1 MSNDVL
7 ITPASRKIELKDSS
21 GNVDAKIETDSS
33 GNLLI
38 TNAGG
43 DISIGDTTSD
53 VFIGDGT
60 NSVDIV
66 FEQNGEIR
74 GTSGVTLT
82 LGDSN
87 TTLRTG
93 TDLSLNS
100 NDITNVG
107 NISTT
112 DMSLSGT
119 MTLTGLINFTPDTAD
134 ILRFDGQSVL
144 KRLTTNGGLR
154 LGHDDCVLIAAGDTT
169 AVMEANV
176 GGAPE
181 KVVVGA
187 EGGLEVYAF
196 PNNDTTWSNRDY
208 FIFNGSGIT
217 VNGTT
222 IVNTSGQWTGSSSG
236 LKGEPGAKGQKGE
249 VGQKG
254 QKGDTGQKGQK
265 GEVGAKG
272 NTGTGE
278 KGQKGEVGAK
288 GNTGTGQK
296 GQKGDTGQKGQ
307 KGEVGAKGNT
317 GSKGQKGEVGQKGQK
332 GDTGQKGRYNK
343 YSRYNR
349 YN

>member
-7 ITPASRKIELKDSS
+7 ITPGSRKIEIKDSG
-21 GNVDAKIETDSS
+21 GNINAKIETDAS

-74 GTSGVTLT
+74 GTSGVVLT

-100 NDITNVG
+100 NDITNVA

-169 AVMEANV
+169 SVMESNI

-196 PNNDTTWSNRDY
+196 PNNDTTWANRDY

-222 IVNTSGQWTGSSSG
+222 IVNTSGEWPGSSSG
-236 LKGEPGAKGQKGE
+236 QKGEQGAKG
-249 VGQKG
+249 
-254 QKGDTGQKGQK
+254 
-265 GEVGAKG
+265 
-272 NTGTGE
+272 
-278 KGQKGEVGAK
+278 
-288 GNTGTGQK
+288 
-296 GQKGDTGQKGQ
+296 
-307 KGEVGAKGNT
+307 
-317 GSKGQKGEVGQKGQK
+317 
-332 GDTGQKGRYNK
+332 
-343 YSRYNR
+343 
-349 YN
+349 